1 MAISFNS
8 IPSDTRVPLFYAE
21 MDNSAANTARDS
33 GASLLIGHASND
45 ASIAVNSLV
54 LVSSVDYAR
63 QICGAGSQLARMVGA
78 YRKTDPF
85 GELYVIAVPESTGAA
100 ATVALTVTGEATET
114 GTVNVYTGRTR
125 VQAPV
130 TSGDDA
136 AAVAVSIKDAVN
148 ANPDLPFTA
157 TSEAGVVTLTARHK
171 GLYLARNMLPD
182 MCDEDWLYRHARIKR
197 CPRKNAVS
205 AKGFA
210 RWDGIAGTPE
220 IPAGTQIQRDDQVT
234 FTTLQTV
241 KASGGLLRVPVIADV
256 AGTAGNTDDG
266 TALRLGTP
274 ITGIPST
281 GYADTL
287 TGGADTEEL
296 ETWRARVME
305 RYYWIPQGGADP
317 DYVIWAKE
325 IAGITRAWI
334 FRHYKGTGTV
344 GVMVATSNPVNP
356 APGDDLV
363 KAVRDHI
370 LPLAP
375 VAGGGLFVFAATE
388 KSIPV
393 TVALAKDTPEIRTA
407 IIAELNA
414 LMLRD
419 GAPSGKIYVSRISEA
434 ISLATGEVAH
444 QLRVPAADVVLGKT
458 ELPVLGN
465 IIWATYTGENG

>member
-1 MAISFNS
+1 MADSQFARPELPQLIAT
-8 IPSDTRVPLFYAE
+8 IRSDLLTRFQQDVVLRRMDAE
-21 MDNSAANTARDS
+21 
-33 GASLLIGHASND
+33 
-45 ASIAVNSLV
+45 
-54 LVSSVDYAR
+54 
-63 QICGAGSQLARMVGA
+63 
-78 YRKTDPF
+78 
-85 GELYVIAVPESTGAA
+85 
-100 ATVALTVTGEATET
+100 
-114 GTVNVYTGRTR
+114 VYSR
-125 VQAPV
+125 VQA
-130 TSGDDA
+130 
-136 AAVAVSIKDAVN
+136 AAVH
-148 ANPDLPFTA
+148 
-157 TSEAGVVTLTARHK
+157 TLY
-171 GLYLARNMLPD
+171 GYIDYLARNMLPD

-197 CPRKNAVS
+197 CLRKNAVS

-287 TGGADTEEL
+287 TGGADTEKL

-317 DYVIWAKE
+317 DYVICAKE
-325 IAGITRAWI
+325 IAGITRAWT

-444 QLRVPAADVVLGKT
+444 QLRVPATDVVLGKT

-465 IIWATYTGENG
+465 ITWATYTGENG